1 MARKRG
7 APSKWN
13 AEQQEFLLDQ
23 YHVFESAQ
31 RTNKLPDFWP
41 KMEREFFK
49 RWPEQDV
56 LGIIVTEDDGSA
68 EDPTTMSRED
78 AKRLGEAE
86 KSRKKQLASW
96 FNNQGQKIKRQR
108 DTVAPSKSGSLA
120 AKLFKQLSKKRRRL
134 QEVEIFQKRNKRLID
149 DAVQA
154 KLKKAKKNGD
164 DSSDDD
170 DSSSDDN
177 DDSSSS
183 EHSSTSSD
191 DDNNDHSDSDNEGAT
206 SKPKMDIKRRAKVMR
221 VRRKIVQKLW
231 KNATAAE
238 KATVREIYTQ
248 QQAHV
253 VEDIFDKPIGERT
266 PEEIQSALDELPGIV
281 AEFHAGIFAMTGWLG
296 VTLLGGPTP
305 EEGGAV
311 TQKTGDVP
319 SATLSDSDSARIT
332 YLLATQCRKTRATP
346 VGSAAEWADDRY
358 VKYSLN
364 TEPLAT
370 SIPPSTSAGI
380 IHQKLTSDFRYV
392 RLDGEP
398 CRREMVV
405 NLRCIIYGVGRSYGT
420 RAQTNGAPHS
430 RRACIVLL
438 FERACLRPA
447 TAHAWS
453 LVHADMLA
461 LISEASRS
469 GSSSLD
475 SSKARTKTFSKKY
488 CSGTSPGGLTL
499 AESIQDWDNV
509 IRGVGQSLKRC
520 NPREMRKLRAL
531 NPGATASE
539 SSVPAISNS
548 EPSTGISTLPATKMG
563 KNGLPLKPT
572 KTSRKES
579 RAAKRVAA
587 KAATAAS
594 ASASVSAGPEHDN
607 SESML
612 DNLLPFDSDT
622 QEPIENGGAGM
633 APLWLNDDDIP
644 IDPVLRSA
652 ATPAVLDATLLA
664 DPPAATAHTPFDSDN
679 PIIEAFGALAPT
691 PARPSYQSLELSL
704 QGFVYP
710 PPSTT
715 PRTTPPVASSPVPP
729 FSKTPRTTPPAP
741 TCASPT
747 APSASAMSRSMPMV
761 SLPLTSP
768 RTMPP
773 VLPALTTPRSTPL
786 VPSAPASVPL
796 ARPAWTTPRTTPPAP
811 SRSPV
816 TPPVSM
822 TPHTTPLLPP
832 APPGSTMPRTTPPAP
847 TGTPVAPPTLTPHR
861 TTPPRPPVAPPASTP
876 PHRTPL
882 VPPAPTGT
890 PPTPPRSTTLHT
902 TLPALTAPRTTLPAS
917 TRPSGAHPA
926 STTPHP
932 TPAMLA
938 CCRRRPSPSR
948 GHSAMPPRTTTA
960 SRARGRG
967 SRGGHRGR
975 GGGSGR
981 SVTARDAGFTFLQT
995 YDAEGQPIPLS
1006 LDTPL
1011 PGPLPRE
1018 VEQVRSRERARDKA
1032 AEAARADAE
1041 WRKSLVHNPAGGADL
1056 VVLLPLKP
1064 RRKNGEDT
1072 SLELPEGSKRVRKPA
1087 VSREMPVPLSA
1098 RPVPGVADARQVQ
1111 LDQELLERL
1120 QNGKG
1125 TKKRKHKDDSENS
1138 KVDVENTAPVTK
1150 KDFVNEVVIWDTI
1163 KNVIEVSTSTEAFIA
1178 NGEGAGE
1185 RTPQQ
1190 QGTDS
1195 VFKGMEL
1202 HNGPDFSRNL
1212 SRHQYLGEVK
1222 KGFVT
1227 H

>member
-191 DDNNDHSDSDNEGAT
+191 DDNNDHSDSDKEGAT

-311 TQKTGDVP
+311 TQKT
-319 SATLSDSDSARIT
+319 
-332 YLLATQCRKTRATP
+332 
-346 VGSAAEWADDRY
+346 
-358 VKYSLN
+358 
-364 TEPLAT
+364 
-370 SIPPSTSAGI
+370 
-380 IHQKLTSDFRYV
+380 
-392 RLDGEP
+392 
-398 CRREMVV
+398 
-405 NLRCIIYGVGRSYGT
+405 
-420 RAQTNGAPHS
+420 
-430 RRACIVLL
+430 
-438 FERACLRPA
+438 
-447 TAHAWS
+447 
-453 LVHADMLA
+453 
-461 LISEASRS
+461 
-469 GSSSLD
+469 
-475 SSKARTKTFSKKY
+475 Y

-509 IRGVGQSLKRC
+509 IRGVGQWLKRC

-664 DPPAATAHTPFDSDN
+664 DPPAATAHTPFDSNN

-710 PPSTT
+710 PLSTT

-747 APSASAMSRSMPMV
+747 APSASATSHSMPMV

-847 TGTPVAPPTLTPHR
+847 TGTPLAPPTLTPHR
-861 TTPPRPPVAPPASTP
+861 TTPPRPPVVPPASTP

-938 CCRRRPSPSR
+938 VAAPSMPVLSATAFPESRPLCNAPLDPK
-948 GHSAMPPRTTTA
+948 PPRTTTA

-975 GGGSGR
+975 GGGSGQ

-1150 KDFVNEVVIWDTI
+1150 K
-1163 KNVIEVSTSTEAFIA
+1163 
-1178 NGEGAGE
+1178 
-1185 RTPQQ
+1185 
-1190 QGTDS
+1190 
-1195 VFKGMEL
+1195 
-1202 HNGPDFSRNL
+1202 
-1212 SRHQYLGEVK
+1212 
-1222 KGFVT
+1222 
-1227 H
+1227 